1 MTSLVNLVMEAA
13 AAEVL
18 HEEAAQIEQEVQRLL
33 AEVGRAT
40 AAEPNPGVLRE
51 RFMELLKRRG
61 EVARK
66 ALILFRPEP
75 IDG

>member
-1 MTSLVNLVMEAA
+1 MTSLVHLVMEAA

-33 AEVGRAT
+33 AEVGHAT
-40 AAEPNPGVLRE
+40 VEEPHHGFRE
-51 RFMELLKRRG
+51 RFMQLLKRRG

-66 ALILFRPEP
+66 ALILFGARAA
-75 IDG
+75 